1 MPTAIPDSDISIVL
15 PAKNEAESLKTL
27 LPELRDRYPGAEII
41 VVDDGS
47 TDDTGTI
54 CRGAGVTPVSHPYS
68 KGNGAAVKNGV
79 RRAARPYIVCMDADG
94 QHRPADIEKLAERMA
109 QGYDLVVGARGGKSQ
124 ASYSRWFGNKI
135 YNVLASWAVGQK
147 IEDLTSGFRMFR
159 ADLFREFLHLLPNG
173 FSYPTTSTMAFFRAG
188 YTVGFVPID
197 VAARTKGTNSHIRL
211 FRDGARFLLI
221 IFRVGTLYSPLK
233 MFLPISL
240 AFFLMGL
247 GYISYTI
254 LAHGQFTNFGGVLL
268 TTSVLVFLIGLVSEQ
283 ITQLVFSR
291 RDDRS

>member
-1 MPTAIPDSDISIVL
+1 MTGTIADTDISILL
-15 PAKNEAESLKTL
+15 PAKNEAASLRAL
-27 LPELRDRYPGAEII
+27 LPELRERYPGAEIL
-41 VVDDGS
+41 VVNDGS
-47 TDDTGTI
+47 GDDTETV
-54 CRGAGVTPVSHPYS
+54 CRGAGVEVISHPYS
-68 KGNGAAVKNGV
+68 KGNGAAIKNGV
-79 RRAARPYIVCMDADG
+79 RRASRRYIVCMDADG
-94 QHRPADIEKLAERMA
+94 QHRPADIEKLAGLIA
-109 QGYDLVVGARGGKSQ
+109 QGYDLVVGARGRGSQ
-124 ASYSRWFGNKI
+124 ASHSRWLGNQI
-135 YNVLASWAVGQK
+135 YNVLASWTVGQK

-233 MFLPISL
+233 MFVPISL
-240 AFFLMGL
+240 AFFAMGV
-247 GYISYTI
+247 GYITYTI
-254 LAHGQFTNFGGVLL
+254 LAFGSFTNFGGVLL

>member
-1 MPTAIPDSDISIVL
+1 MPNAIPDNDISIVL
-15 PAKNEAESLKTL
+15 PAKNEAGSLRTL
-27 LPELRDRYPGAEII
+27 LPELRERYPGAEII

-47 TDDTGTI
+47 TDDTGAVCQNTRVEVI
-54 CRGAGVTPVSHPYS
+54 SHPYS

-79 RRAARPYIVCMDADG
+79 RRASRPYVVCMDADG
-94 QHRPADIEKLAERMA
+94 QHKPADIEKLAERVA
-109 QGYDLVVGARGGKSQ
+109 QGYDLVVGARGAKSQ

-159 ADLFREFLHLLPNG
+159 AELFREFLHLLPNG

-188 YTVGFVPID
+188 YTVGFVPIE

-240 AFFLMGL
+240 AFFLMGAA
-247 GYISYTI
+247 YIGYTI